1 MKSPKTRRQRQI
13 SRGINFYKLMQ
24 YVENRRQRE
33 QDASENTEDK
43 KPKDKTKD
51 KKIVPNPT
59 NRSSKA
65 EKEILTIA
73 DSKDRATI
81 RLGKIIKYLND
92 N

>member
-1 MKSPKTRRQRQI
+1 MWRTDDKENKMLQKILKIKSQRTKPKT
-13 SRGINFYKLMQ
+13 
-24 YVENRRQRE
+24 
-33 QDASENTEDK
+33 
-43 KPKDKTKD
+43 

-59 NRSSKA
+59 NRFSKA